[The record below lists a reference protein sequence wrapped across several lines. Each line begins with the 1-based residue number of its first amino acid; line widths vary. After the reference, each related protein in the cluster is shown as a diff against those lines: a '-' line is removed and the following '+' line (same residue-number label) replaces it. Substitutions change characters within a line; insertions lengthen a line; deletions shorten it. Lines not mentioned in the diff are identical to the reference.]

1 MAEINLI
8 NLEWKEN
15 TAWYNDCESMT
26 DYFHM
31 TSGSLRYIIS
41 RIQEKGAKEIS
52 VTVTNNDPTIPAERR
67 VNQICKA
74 CGYSA
79 KNLSEN
85 RTRTYSRYPDNQEMS
100 EEYKHLEW
108 LLTKIN

>member
-31 TSGSLRYIIS
+31 TSGSLKYIIS
-41 RIQEKGAKEIS
+41 RIQEKGAKAIT
-52 VTVTNNDPTIPAERR
+52 VTVTNNDPTIPADRR
-67 VNQICKA
+67 VKQICNA
-74 CGYSA
+74 CGYTA
-79 KNLSEN
+79 KNLSGE
-85 RTRTYSRYPDNQEMS
+85 RIRKYSRYSDNEEM
-100 EEYKHLEW
+100 EEKYTHMEW
-108 LLTKIN
+108 LLNKNS